1 MNELFTY
8 LFDENVLKNKLRE
21 KWIKLYDFNFVD
33 KEIIGGLLTTKK
45 NISDLLTFIYN
56 KATASNL
63 TVEQKEEEEQKE
75 EQIPGALSIAPSTTL
90 KTKTKIEEKK
100 GEKLEKETA
109 KTKSFK
115 KVTIPVPFNL
125 SENKPRIL
133 QEPMAISNQIKI
145 KPLPLA
151 DYKKTSLKEIEEKRK
166 EQLEIIKKNI
176 IEKNKKAKGFDLQ
189 TDKRPMNFDRIKE
202 EVENKIQSTLQFD
215 NKYMNPPKDFSKY
228 EADVKYNEAAIIR
241 EEYLIDKKNKEEEAA
256 LNKILI
262 EKKDSKEFERWQSE
276 MKIKDDIIKMQEIEK
291 RKLELEL
298 NREVASTYMQRRI
311 QKNQL
316 KAAEHKKQE
325 IINMKKKAEEK
336 AEDIKQKKQVIKE
349 IKKEQENVAKQ
360 KIQKKKE
367 NQELYKNRK
376 KEFNELNLIAKEER
390 KIYLERRDDLIRQ
403 IRELEKLPI
412 KRTTGFDPTETP
424 GYGLL
429 EEMSLVELRERLAL
443 QKRMHADEIKS
454 KKEENKLRMQERA
467 DEIVNKA
474 QIIQENRDRLRNM
487 KEIERKAK
495 KDAILAEKERIK
507 AAREK
512 SLFEVKQKIENKK
525 QKLKKEDEI
534 FQKKIREIKLQ
545 RQFLQLGRDAVE
557 FKQFKQ
563 IEDGVERKINDRQ
576 NQDLIDQLALEK
588 IKWVDVKIRHTDA
601 KKINKNMKEM
611 INNYNNAYE
620 LSGTLN
626 QMIGD
631 EDKMYK
637 KAVYDRE
644 RALNKY
650 LQDDIKEKNKFCFEM
665 QQKTMKKNKSHG
677 INNRRLSAKNNEKM
691 NNTEKINLNN
701 DEEKKVNEGSDEEE
715 KNEIQ
720 NKIDN
725 ENILSQ
731 NHSGQRAHSGQ
742 PGPADP
748 QDRRAPASR

>member
-677 INNRRLSAKNNEKM
+677 INNKRLSAKNNEKM

-701 DEEKKVNEGSDEEE
+701 EEEKKVNEGSDEEE

-725 ENILSQ
+725 ENTLSQ
-731 NHSGQRAHSGQ
+731 NQAI
-742 PGPADP
+742 PA
-748 QDRRAPASR
+748 

>member
-33 KEIIGGLLTTKK
+33 KDIIGGLLTTKK

-56 KATASNL
+56 KATASHL
-63 TVEQKEEEEQKE
+63 SVDEKEESAPFPETV
-75 EQIPGALSIAPSTTL
+75 GPSTTVG
-90 KTKTKIEEKK
+90 TKSKPEETKGGQKF
-100 GEKLEKETA
+100 EKELS
-109 KTKSFK
+109 KPKLNK

-125 SENKPRIL
+125 SENKPRVL

-151 DYKKTSLKEIEEKRK
+151 NYKKTSLKEIEEKRK
-166 EQLEIIKKNI
+166 EQLQIIKNNI
-176 IEKNKKAKGFDLQ
+176 IEKHKKAKAFELQ
-189 TDKRPMNFDRIKE
+189 TDKRPTNIEKIRD

-215 NKYMNPPKDFSKY
+215 NKYMNPIKDFSKCD
-228 EADVKYNEAAIIR
+228 ADVKYNEAAIIR

-311 QKNQL
+311 QKNQ
-316 KAAEHKKQE
+316 
-325 IINMKKKAEEK
+325 IMKKRAEEK
-336 AEDIKQKKQVIKE
+336 AEDIRQKKEVIKE
-349 IKKEQENVAKQ
+349 IQKEKENVVKQ

-376 KEFNELNLIAKEER
+376 KEFNELNLISQEEK
-390 KIYLERRDDLIRQ
+390 KIYLQRRDDLIRQ

-443 QKRMHADEIKS
+443 QKKMHLDEIKS

-467 DEIVNKA
+467 DELVNKA

-495 KDAILAEKERIK
+495 KDAIIREKERIK
-507 AAREK
+507 AMREK

-588 IKWVDVKIRHTDA
+588 IKWVDVKIKHTDA
-601 KKINKNMKEM
+601 KKVNKDLKEM
-611 INNYNNAYE
+611 LNNYNKEYE

-626 QMIGD
+626 QMIDD

-665 QQKTMKKNKSHG
+665 QQKTMKKNTIKKNKSHG
-677 INNRRLSAKNNEKM
+677 NNINNKKIEGIPSINM
-691 NNTEKINLNN
+691 NNTEKININN
-701 DEEKKVNEGSDEEE
+701 EDKKVNDGSDEEE

-725 ENILSQ
+725 ENILAQ
-731 NHSGQRAHSGQ
+731 NQ
-742 PGPADP
+742 PIPA
-748 QDRRAPASR
+748 

>member
-75 EQIPGALSIAPSTTL
+75 ELIPGALSIAPSTTL

-298 NREVASTYMQRRI
+298 NREVASTYMQTRI

-701 DEEKKVNEGSDEEE
+701 EEEKKVNEGSDEEE

-725 ENILSQ
+725 ENTLSQ
-731 NHSGQRAHSGQ
+731 NQAI
-742 PGPADP
+742 PA
-748 QDRRAPASR
+748 

>member
-8 LFDENVLKNKLRE
+8 LFDEDVLKNKLRE

-33 KEIIGGLLTTKK
+33 KDIIGGLLTTKK
-45 NISDLLTFIYN
+45 NISDLLTFVYN

-63 TVEQKEEEEQKE
+63 PVDEKEKE
-75 EQIPGALSIAPSTTL
+75 VSVNPPSVAPSTTL
-90 KTKTKIEEKK
+90 KTKTKGEERKD
-100 GEKLEKETA
+100 EKYQKEETKP
-109 KTKSFK
+109 KTNK

-133 QEPMAISNQIKI
+133 QEPMAISNQVKM

-151 DYKKTSLKEIEEKRK
+151 NYKKTSLKEIEEKRK
-166 EQLEIIKKNI
+166 EQLKIIKNNI
-176 IEKNKKAKGFDLQ
+176 LEKYKKAKGFELE
-189 TDKRPMNFDRIKE
+189 TEKRPTNFKKIE
-202 EVENKIQSTLQFD
+202 AEVLEKREAAKQPN
-215 NKYMNPPKDFSKY
+215 NKYMNPIKDFSKC
-228 EADVKYNEAAIIR
+228 EADVRYNEAAIIR

-325 IINMKKKAEEK
+325 AINMKKRALEKEE
-336 AEDIKQKKQVIKE
+336 AIKQKKEVIKE
-349 IKKEQENVAKQ
+349 IQKEKGNFAKNKMQ
-360 KIQKKKE
+360 KEKE

-376 KEFNELNLIAKEER
+376 KEYNELNLIAQEEK
-390 KIYLERRDDLIRQ
+390 KILLERRDDLIRQ

-412 KRTTGFDPTETP
+412 RRTTGFDPTETP

-443 QKRMHADEIKS
+443 QKRMHLDEIKS

-467 DEIVNKA
+467 DELVNKA
-474 QIIQENRDRLRNM
+474 QIIQENRDRLRNI
-487 KEIERKAK
+487 KEVERKAK
-495 KDAILAEKERIK
+495 KDAIIAEKERIK

-525 QKLKKEDEI
+525 QKLKREDEI

-563 IEDGVERKINDRQ
+563 IEDGVERKINDKQ

-588 IKWVDVKIRHTDA
+588 IKWVDVKILHNDA
-601 KKINKNMKEM
+601 KKVNKDMKEM
-611 INNYNNAYE
+611 INNYNKDYE

-626 QMIGD
+626 QMIHE

-665 QQKTMKKNKSHG
+665 QQKTMKKNNIKKNKSYG
-677 INNRRLSAKNNEKM
+677 TNITNKKTENLISNEKL
-691 NNTEKINLNN
+691 NNTEKINFNT
-701 DEEKKVNEGSDEEE
+701 DEDKKVNEGSDDEE

-720 NKIDN
+720 NKIEN

-731 NHSGQRAHSGQ
+731 NQAV
-742 PGPADP
+742 PA
-748 QDRRAPASR
+748 

>member
-8 LFDENVLKNKLRE
+8 LFDEDILKNKLRE

-33 KEIIGGLLTTKK
+33 NEIIGGLLNTKK

-63 TVEQKEEEEQKE
+63 PVETKDMAKSEL
-75 EQIPGALSIAPSTTL
+75 GIASTTE
-90 KTKTKIEEKK
+90 KTKTKIEET
-100 GEKLEKETA
+100 KEA
-109 KTKSFK
+109 KNISKSKSVK

-133 QEPMAISNQIKI
+133 QEPMAIPNQLQF
-145 KPLPLA
+145 KPLPLSN
-151 DYKKTSLKEIEEKRK
+151 YHKTSLNDIKQKRK
-166 EQLEIIKKNI
+166 EHLQLIKNNI
-176 IEKNKKAKGFDLQ
+176 IERNEKDKGFDLK
-189 TDKRPMNFDRIKE
+189 TDKRPTNIEKVRE
-202 EVENKIQSTLQFD
+202 EVENKIKSTLQFN
-215 NKYMNPPKDFSKY
+215 NKYMNPIKDFSKC

-262 EKKDSKEFERWQSE
+262 EKKDSKEFDRWQNE

-325 IINMKKKAEEK
+325 LLNMKKKAEEK
-336 AEDIKQKKQVIKE
+336 AEDIKNKKEVIKE
-349 IKKEQENVAKQ
+349 LHKGQENVVKQ
-360 KIQKKKE
+360 KIQKVKD

-376 KEFNELNLIAKEER
+376 KEFNELNLIAKEEQ
-390 KIYLERRDDLIRQ
+390 KIYLDRRDDLIRQ

-412 KRTTGFDPTETP
+412 RRTTGFDPTETP

-443 QKRMHADEIKS
+443 QKRMLADEIKS

-467 DEIVNKA
+467 DELINKA
-474 QIIQENRDRLRNM
+474 QIIQENRDRLRNQ

-495 KDAILAEKERIK
+495 KDARIAEKERLRI
-507 AAREK
+507 AREK

-563 IEDGVERKINDRQ
+563 IEDGMERKINDRQ

-588 IKWVDVKIRHTDA
+588 VNWVDIKIRYKDA
-601 KKINKNMKEM
+601 QKSNKSTKELL
-611 INNYNNAYE
+611 NNYNNAYT

-626 QMIGD
+626 RMIND

-650 LQDDIKEKNKFCFEM
+650 LQEDIKEKNKFCFMM
-665 QQKTMKKNKSHG
+665 QQKTMQKAMKKNKSQMNPRRR
-677 INNRRLSAKNNEKM
+677 INSNNIRANQNEEKVNNIVQNEK
-691 NNTEKINLNN
+691 K
-701 DEEKKVNEGSDEEE
+701 EEEIKVNEGSDDDEQNAIKNKLQNE
-715 KNEIQ
+715 KL
-720 NKIDN
+720 
-725 ENILSQ
+725 LSQ
-731 NHSGQRAHSGQ
+731 NQAI
-742 PGPADP
+742 PA
-748 QDRRAPASR
+748 

>member
-33 KEIIGGLLTTKK
+33 KDIIGGLLTTKK

-56 KATASNL
+56 KATASHL
-63 TVEQKEEEEQKE
+63 SVDEKEESAPFPETV
-75 EQIPGALSIAPSTTL
+75 GPSTTVG
-90 KTKTKIEEKK
+90 TKSKPEETKGGQKF
-100 GEKLEKETA
+100 EKELS
-109 KTKSFK
+109 KPKLNK
-115 KVTIPVPFNL
+115 KVTTPVPFNL
-125 SENKPRIL
+125 SENKPRVL

-151 DYKKTSLKEIEEKRK
+151 NYKKTSLKEIEKKRK
-166 EQLEIIKKNI
+166 EQLQIIKNNI
-176 IEKNKKAKGFDLQ
+176 IEKHKKAKAFDLQ
-189 TDKRPMNFDRIKE
+189 TDKRPTNIEKIRD

-215 NKYMNPPKDFSKY
+215 NKYMNPIKDFSKCD
-228 EADVKYNEAAIIR
+228 ADVKYNEAAIIR

-262 EKKDSKEFERWQSE
+262 EKKDSKEFETWQSE

-311 QKNQL
+311 QKNQI

-325 IINMKKKAEEK
+325 IINMKKRAEEK
-336 AEDIKQKKQVIKE
+336 AEDIRQKKEVIKE
-349 IKKEQENVAKQ
+349 IQKEKENVVKQ

-376 KEFNELNLIAKEER
+376 KEFNELNLISQEEK
-390 KIYLERRDDLIRQ
+390 KIYLQRRDDLIRQ

-443 QKRMHADEIKS
+443 QKKMHLDEIKS

-467 DEIVNKA
+467 DELVNKA

-495 KDAILAEKERIK
+495 KDAIIREKERIK
-507 AAREK
+507 AMREK

-588 IKWVDVKIRHTDA
+588 IKWVDVKIKHTDA
-601 KKINKNMKEM
+601 KKVNKDLKEM
-611 INNYNNAYE
+611 LNNYNKEYE

-626 QMIGD
+626 QMIDD

-665 QQKTMKKNKSHG
+665 QQKTMKKNTIKKNKSHG
-677 INNRRLSAKNNEKM
+677 NNINNKKIEGVPSINM
-691 NNTEKINLNN
+691 NNTEKININN
-701 DEEKKVNEGSDEEE
+701 EDKKVNDGSDEEE

-725 ENILSQ
+725 ENILAQ
-731 NHSGQRAHSGQ
+731 NQ
-742 PGPADP
+742 PIPA
-748 QDRRAPASR
+748 

>member
-33 KEIIGGLLTTKK
+33 KDIIGGLLTTKK

-63 TVEQKEEEEQKE
+63 PVEEKEKE
-75 EQIPGALSIAPSTTL
+75 KESAGPSPTSVAQSTTL
-90 KTKTKIEEKK
+90 KTKTKTEDSKNQ
-100 GEKLEKETA
+100 
-109 KTKSFK
+109 KTGVEVSKIKSAK
-115 KVTIPVPFNL
+115 KVTIPVPYNL

-133 QEPMAISNQIKI
+133 QEPMAISNEIKI

-151 DYKKTSLKEIEEKRK
+151 NYKKTSLKDIEDKRK
-166 EQLEIIKKNI
+166 EHLQIIKKNI
-176 IEKNKKAKGFDLQ
+176 MERNEKSKGFDLE
-189 TDKRPMNFDRIKE
+189 TDKRPTNLE
-202 EVENKIQSTLQFD
+202 
-215 NKYMNPPKDFSKY
+215 NKYMNPIKDFSKC

-325 IINMKKKAEEK
+325 MINMKKKEEEK
-336 AEDIKQKKQVIKE
+336 KEDIKQKKEVIKE

-360 KIQKKKE
+360 KILKKKE

-376 KEFNELNLIAKEER
+376 KEFNELNLIAQEEK

-443 QKRMHADEIKS
+443 QKKMHADEIRA
-454 KKEENKLRMQERA
+454 KKEENKLKMQERA
-467 DEIVNKA
+467 DELVNKA

-495 KDAILAEKERIK
+495 KDAALAQKQRIK
-507 AAREK
+507 EQREK
-512 SLFEVKQKIENKK
+512 SLFLVKQKIENKK

-563 IEDGVERKINDRQ
+563 IEDGIERKINDRQ
-576 NQDLIDQLALEK
+576 NQDLIDQLATEK
-588 IKWVDVKIRHTDA
+588 IKWVDVTIRHTDA
-601 KKINKNMKEM
+601 KKVNKDMKDM
-611 INNYNNAYE
+611 VNNYNKAYA
-620 LSGTLN
+620 LSSTLD
-626 QMIGD
+626 QMVND

-665 QQKTMKKNKSHG
+665 QQKTMKKNIKKNKSDV
-677 INNRRLSAKNNEKM
+677 NNKLDKKNEGV
-691 NNTEKINLNN
+691 NTEKINNN
-701 DEEKKVNEGSDEEE
+701 INDDKKVNEGSDEEE
-715 KNEIQ
+715 KNEIL
-720 NKIDN
+720 NKIEN

-731 NHSGQRAHSGQ
+731 NQAI
-742 PGPADP
+742 PA
-748 QDRRAPASR
+748 

>member
-33 KEIIGGLLTTKK
+33 KDIIGGLLTTKK

-56 KATASNL
+56 KATASHL
-63 TVEQKEEEEQKE
+63 SVDEKEESAPFPETV
-75 EQIPGALSIAPSTTL
+75 GPSTTVG
-90 KTKTKIEEKK
+90 TKSKPEETKGGQKF
-100 GEKLEKETA
+100 EKELS
-109 KTKSFK
+109 KPKLNK

-125 SENKPRIL
+125 SENKPRVL

-151 DYKKTSLKEIEEKRK
+151 NYKKTSLKEIEEKRK
-166 EQLEIIKKNI
+166 EQLQIIKNNI
-176 IEKNKKAKGFDLQ
+176 IEKHKKAKAFDLQ
-189 TDKRPMNFDRIKE
+189 TDKRPTNIEKIRDV
-202 EVENKIQSTLQFD
+202 VENKIQSTLQFD
-215 NKYMNPPKDFSKY
+215 NKYMNPIKDFSKCD
-228 EADVKYNEAAIIR
+228 ADVKYNEAAIIR

-311 QKNQL
+311 QKNQI

-325 IINMKKKAEEK
+325 IINMKKRAEEK
-336 AEDIKQKKQVIKE
+336 AEDIRQKKEVIKE
-349 IKKEQENVAKQ
+349 IQKEKENVVKQ

-376 KEFNELNLIAKEER
+376 KEFNELNLISQEEK
-390 KIYLERRDDLIRQ
+390 KIYLQRRDDLIRQ

-443 QKRMHADEIKS
+443 QKKMHLDEIKS

-467 DEIVNKA
+467 DELVNKA

-495 KDAILAEKERIK
+495 KDAIIREKERIK
-507 AAREK
+507 AMREK

-588 IKWVDVKIRHTDA
+588 IKWVDVKIKHTDA
-601 KKINKNMKEM
+601 KKVNKDLKEM
-611 INNYNNAYE
+611 LNNYNKEYE

-626 QMIGD
+626 QMIDD

-665 QQKTMKKNKSHG
+665 QQKTMKKNTIKKNKSHG
-677 INNRRLSAKNNEKM
+677 NNINNKKIEGIPSINM

-701 DEEKKVNEGSDEEE
+701 EDKKVNDGSDEEE

-725 ENILSQ
+725 ENILAQ
-731 NHSGQRAHSGQ
+731 NQ
-742 PGPADP
+742 PIPA
-748 QDRRAPASR
+748 

>member
-1 MNELFTY
+1 MKF
-8 LFDENVLKNKLRE
+8 
-21 KWIKLYDFNFVD
+21 
-33 KEIIGGLLTTKK
+33 
-45 NISDLLTFIYN
+45 
-56 KATASNL
+56 
-63 TVEQKEEEEQKE
+63 
-75 EQIPGALSIAPSTTL
+75 
-90 KTKTKIEEKK
+90 
-100 GEKLEKETA
+100 
-109 KTKSFK
+109 
-115 KVTIPVPFNL
+115 
-125 SENKPRIL
+125 
-133 QEPMAISNQIKI
+133 

-151 DYKKTSLKEIEEKRK
+151 NYHKTSLNEINEKRK
-166 EQLEIIKKNI
+166 EHLQLIKNNI
-176 IEKNKKAKGFDLQ
+176 IERNEKDKGFDLK
-189 TDKRPMNFDRIKE
+189 TDKRPTNLEKVKE
-202 EVENKIQSTLQFD
+202 EVENKIKSTLQFN
-215 NKYMNPPKDFSKY
+215 NKYMNPIKDFSKC

-262 EKKDSKEFERWQSE
+262 EKKDSKEFDRWQNE
-276 MKIKDDIIKMQEIEK
+276 MKIKDDILKMQEIEK

-325 IINMKKKAEEK
+325 LLNLKKKAEEK
-336 AEDIKQKKQVIKE
+336 AEDIKNKKEVIKE
-349 IKKEQENVAKQ
+349 IHKGQENVVKQ
-360 KIQKKKE
+360 KIQKTKD

-376 KEFNELNLIAKEER
+376 KEFNELNLIAKEEQ
-390 KIYLERRDDLIRQ
+390 KIYLDRRDDLIRQ

-412 KRTTGFDPTETP
+412 RRTTGFDPTETP

-443 QKRMHADEIKS
+443 QKKMLADEIKS

-467 DEIVNKA
+467 DELVNKA
-474 QIIQENRDRLRNM
+474 QIIQENRDRLRNQ

-495 KDAILAEKERIK
+495 KDAKIAEKERLRM
-507 AAREK
+507 AREK

-563 IEDGVERKINDRQ
+563 IEDGMERKINDRQ

-588 IKWVDVKIRHTDA
+588 VNWVDIKIRYNDA
-601 KKINKNMKEM
+601 KKVNKQTKDLL
-611 INNYNNAYE
+611 NNYNSAYA

-626 QMIGD
+626 RMIDD

-650 LQDDIKEKNKFCFEM
+650 LQEDIKEKNKFCFMM
-665 QQKTMKKNKSHG
+665 QQKTMQKSMKKNKSQMNPRRRVQSN
-677 INNRRLSAKNNEKM
+677 NNRVNQNIDKIIANNANNIQNEKK
-691 NNTEKINLNN
+691 NEEEVQKI
-701 DEEKKVNEGSDEEE
+701 NEGSDDEEQ
-715 KNEIQ
+715 NAIQ
-720 NKIDN
+720 NKLQN
-725 ENILSQ
+725 EKLLSQ
-731 NHSGQRAHSGQ
+731 NQ
-742 PGPADP
+742 PIPA
-748 QDRRAPASR
+748 

>member
-8 LFDENVLKNKLRE
+8 LFDEEVLKKLRE
-21 KWIKLYDFNFVD
+21 KWIELYDFNFIDNEV
-33 KEIIGGLLTTKK
+33 IGGLLNTKK
-45 NISDLLTFIYN
+45 NLSDLLTFIYN

-63 TVEQKEEEEQKE
+63 PIDTKETPPKSEL
-75 EQIPGALSIAPSTTL
+75 GVASTTQ
-90 KTKTKIEEKK
+90 KTKTKLEET
-100 GEKLEKETA
+100 KEG
-109 KTKSFK
+109 KNISKSKSVK

-125 SENKPRIL
+125 SENKPRVI
-133 QEPMAISNQIKI
+133 QEPIAISNQFKS
-145 KPLPLA
+145 KPLPA
-151 DYKKTSLKEIEEKRK
+151 NYKKNSLKEINEKKK
-166 EQLEIIKKNI
+166 EHLEIIKNNI
-176 IEKNKKAKGFDLQ
+176 IQRNEKDKGFDLQ
-189 TDKRPMNFDRIKE
+189 TDKRPTNFEKVRD
-202 EVENKIQSTLQFD
+202 EVENKIKSTLQFD
-215 NKYMNPPKDFSKY
+215 NKYTIPLKDFSKY
-228 EADVKYNEAAIIR
+228 DADVKYNEAAIIR

-262 EKKDSKEFERWQSE
+262 EKKDSKEFDRWQNE
-276 MKIKDDIIKMQEIEK
+276 MKIKDDILKMQEIEK

-325 IINMKKKAEEK
+325 ILNMKKKEK
-336 AEDIKQKKQVIKE
+336 EKMEDIKNKKEVIKE
-349 IKKEQENVAKQ
+349 IHKGQENVIKQ
-360 KIQKKKE
+360 KVQKTKD

-376 KEFNELNLIAKEER
+376 KEYNELNLIAQEEK
-390 KIYLERRDDLIRQ
+390 KIYLDRRDDLIRQ

-412 KRTTGFDPTETP
+412 RRTTGLAPTETP

-443 QKRMHADEIKS
+443 QKKMLADEIKS

-467 DEIVNKA
+467 DELVNKA
-474 QIIQENRDRLRNM
+474 QIIQENRDRLRNQ
-487 KEIERKAK
+487 KEIERKMKNDAK
-495 KDAILAEKERIK
+495 MAEKERLRI
-507 AAREK
+507 AREK

-563 IEDGVERKINDRQ
+563 IEDGMERKINDRQ

-588 IKWVDVKIRHTDA
+588 VKWTDVKIRYNDA
-601 KKINKNMKEM
+601 KKDNKKTKDLL
-611 INNYNNAYE
+611 NNYNSAYS
-620 LSGTLN
+620 LSSTLN
-626 QMIGD
+626 RMIDD

-650 LQDDIKEKNKFCFEM
+650 LQDDIKEKNKFCFQM
-665 QQKTMKKNKSHG
+665 QQKTMKKPMTKNKSQVTQRRRIDTNNLG
-677 INNRRLSAKNNEKM
+677 TNQNNDKININTNIQNEKIS
-691 NNTEKINLNN
+691 N
-701 DEEKKVNEGSDEEE
+701 EETQKVNEGSDEEE
-715 KNEIQ
+715 QNAIQ
-720 NKIDN
+720 NKIQN
-725 ENILSQ
+725 EKLLSQ
-731 NHSGQRAHSGQ
+731 NQ
-742 PGPADP
+742 PVPA
-748 QDRRAPASR
+748 

>member
-8 LFDENVLKNKLRE
+8 LFDENVIKNKLRE

-33 KEIIGGLLTTKK
+33 KDIIGGLLTTKK

-56 KATASNL
+56 KATASHL
-63 TVEQKEEEEQKE
+63 SVDEKEESAPFPETV
-75 EQIPGALSIAPSTTL
+75 GPSTTVG
-90 KTKTKIEEKK
+90 TKSKPEETKGGQKF
-100 GEKLEKETA
+100 EKELS
-109 KTKSFK
+109 KPKLNK

-125 SENKPRIL
+125 SENKPRVL

-151 DYKKTSLKEIEEKRK
+151 NYKKTSLKEIEEKRK
-166 EQLEIIKKNI
+166 EQLQIIKNNI
-176 IEKNKKAKGFDLQ
+176 IEKHKKAKAFDLQ
-189 TDKRPMNFDRIKE
+189 TDKRPTNIEKIRD

-215 NKYMNPPKDFSKY
+215 NKYMNPIKDFSKCD
-228 EADVKYNEAAIIR
+228 ADVKYNEAAIIR

-311 QKNQL
+311 QKNQI

-325 IINMKKKAEEK
+325 IINMKKRAEEK
-336 AEDIKQKKQVIKE
+336 AEDIRQKKEVIKE
-349 IKKEQENVAKQ
+349 IQKEKENVVKQ

-376 KEFNELNLIAKEER
+376 KEFNELNLISQEEK
-390 KIYLERRDDLIRQ
+390 KIYLQRRDDLIRQ

-443 QKRMHADEIKS
+443 QKKMHLDEIKS

-467 DEIVNKA
+467 DELVNKA

-495 KDAILAEKERIK
+495 KDAIIREKERIK
-507 AAREK
+507 AMREK

-588 IKWVDVKIRHTDA
+588 IKWVDVKIKHTDA
-601 KKINKNMKEM
+601 KKVNKDLKEM
-611 INNYNNAYE
+611 LNNYNKEYE

-626 QMIGD
+626 QMIDD

-665 QQKTMKKNKSHG
+665 QQKTMKKNTIKKNKSHG
-677 INNRRLSAKNNEKM
+677 NNINNKKIEGVPSINM

-701 DEEKKVNEGSDEEE
+701 EDKKVNDGSDEEE

-725 ENILSQ
+725 ENILAQ
-731 NHSGQRAHSGQ
+731 NQ
-742 PGPADP
+742 PIPA
-748 QDRRAPASR
+748 

>member
-8 LFDENVLKNKLRE
+8 LFDEDILKNKLRE

-33 KEIIGGLLTTKK
+33 NEIIGGLLNTKK

-63 TVEQKEEEEQKE
+63 PVETKDMAKSEL
-75 EQIPGALSIAPSTTL
+75 GIASTTE
-90 KTKTKIEEKK
+90 KTKTKIEET
-100 GEKLEKETA
+100 KEA
-109 KTKSFK
+109 KNISKSKSVK

-133 QEPMAISNQIKI
+133 QEPMAIPNQLQF
-145 KPLPLA
+145 KPLPLSN
-151 DYKKTSLKEIEEKRK
+151 YHKTSLNDIKQKRK
-166 EQLEIIKKNI
+166 EHLQLIKNNI
-176 IEKNKKAKGFDLQ
+176 IERNEKDKGFDLK
-189 TDKRPMNFDRIKE
+189 TDKRPTNIEKVRE
-202 EVENKIQSTLQFD
+202 EVENKIKSTLQFN
-215 NKYMNPPKDFSKY
+215 NKYMNPIKDFSKC

-262 EKKDSKEFERWQSE
+262 EKKDSKEFDRWQNE

-325 IINMKKKAEEK
+325 LLNLKKKAEEK
-336 AEDIKQKKQVIKE
+336 AEDIKNKKEVIKE
-349 IKKEQENVAKQ
+349 LHKGQENVVKQ
-360 KIQKKKE
+360 KIQKVKD

-376 KEFNELNLIAKEER
+376 KEFNELNLIAKEEQ
-390 KIYLERRDDLIRQ
+390 KIYLDRRDDLIRQ

-412 KRTTGFDPTETP
+412 RRTTGFDPTETP

-443 QKRMHADEIKS
+443 QKRMLADEIKS

-467 DEIVNKA
+467 DELINKA
-474 QIIQENRDRLRNM
+474 QIIQENRDRLRNQ

-495 KDAILAEKERIK
+495 KDARIAEKERLRI
-507 AAREK
+507 AREK

-563 IEDGVERKINDRQ
+563 IEDGMERKINDKQ

-588 IKWVDVKIRHTDA
+588 VNWVDIKIRYKDA
-601 KKINKNMKEM
+601 QKSNKSTKELL
-611 INNYNNAYE
+611 NNYNNAYT

-626 QMIGD
+626 RMIND

-650 LQDDIKEKNKFCFEM
+650 LQEDIKEKNKFCFMM
-665 QQKTMKKNKSHG
+665 QQKTMQKAMKKNKSQMNPRRR
-677 INNRRLSAKNNEKM
+677 INSNNIRANQNEEKVNNIVQNEK
-691 NNTEKINLNN
+691 K
-701 DEEKKVNEGSDEEE
+701 EEEIKVNEGSDDDEQNAIKNKLQNE
-715 KNEIQ
+715 KL
-720 NKIDN
+720 
-725 ENILSQ
+725 LSQ
-731 NHSGQRAHSGQ
+731 NQAI
-742 PGPADP
+742 PA
-748 QDRRAPASR
+748 

>member
-8 LFDENVLKNKLRE
+8 LLDEDVLKNKLRE

-33 KEIIGGLLTTKK
+33 KDIIGGLLTTKK

-63 TVEQKEEEEQKE
+63 PVDEKEKE
-75 EQIPGALSIAPSTTL
+75 KEKETTLIPPTIAPSTTL
-90 KTKTKIEEKK
+90 KTTKIEETKD
-100 GEKLEKETA
+100 EKYTKETTKP
-109 KTKSFK
+109 KTGK

-125 SENKPRIL
+125 SENKPRVL
-133 QEPMAISNQIKI
+133 QEPMAISNQVKI

-151 DYKKTSLKEIEEKRK
+151 NYKKTSLKEIEEKRK
-166 EQLEIIKKNI
+166 EQLQIIKENI
-176 IEKNKKAKGFDLQ
+176 IEKNKKAKLFDLK
-189 TDKRPMNFDRIKE
+189 TDKRPTNTEKVRE
-202 EVENKIQSTLQFD
+202 EVENKIKATLQFN
-215 NKYMNPPKDFSKY
+215 NKYMNPIKDFSKCD
-228 EADVKYNEAAIIR
+228 ADVRYNEAAIIR

-256 LNKILI
+256 LNKILV

-325 IINMKKKAEEK
+325 LINMKKKAEEK
-336 AEDIKQKKQVIKE
+336 AEDIKQKKEVIKE
-349 IKKEQENVAKQ
+349 IHKEQENVAKQ
-360 KIQKKKE
+360 KAQKKKE

-376 KEFNELNLIAKEER
+376 KEYNELNLIAQEEK
-390 KIYLERRDDLIRQ
+390 KILLERRDDLIRQ

-412 KRTTGFDPTETP
+412 RRTTGFDPTETP

-443 QKRMHADEIKS
+443 QKRMHLDEIKS

-467 DEIVNKA
+467 DELVNKA

-495 KDAILAEKERIK
+495 KDAIIAEKARIK
-507 AAREK
+507 AQREK

-525 QKLKKEDEI
+525 QKLKREDEI

-588 IKWVDVKIRHTDA
+588 IKWGDVKMRHTDA
-601 KKINKNMKEM
+601 KKINKDLKDML
-611 INNYNNAYE
+611 NNYNNAYE

-626 QMIGD
+626 QMIHD

-665 QQKTMKKNKSHG
+665 QQKTMKKNNIKKNKSYG
-677 INNRRLSAKNNEKM
+677 TNINNKRTENMVNTEKL
-691 NNTEKINLNN
+691 NNTEKINFNN
-701 DEEKKVNEGSDEEE
+701 DEDKKVNEGSDEEE

-720 NKIDN
+720 NKIEN

-731 NHSGQRAHSGQ
+731 NQAV
-742 PGPADP
+742 PA
-748 QDRRAPASR
+748 

>member
-8 LFDENVLKNKLRE
+8 LFDEDVLKNKLRE

-33 KEIIGGLLTTKK
+33 KDIIGGLLTTKK

-56 KATASNL
+56 KATASHL
-63 TVEQKEEEEQKE
+63 SVDEKEEPTPSPQSV
-75 EQIPGALSIAPSTTL
+75 GPSTTL
-90 KTKTKIEEKK
+90 MTKSKPEETKG
-100 GEKLEKETA
+100 GEKTDKDLTRP
-109 KTKSFK
+109 KTNK

-151 DYKKTSLKEIEEKRK
+151 NYKKTSLKEIEEKRK
-166 EQLEIIKKNI
+166 EQLQIIKENI

-189 TDKRPMNFDRIKE
+189 TDKRPTNIEKIRE
-202 EVENKIQSTLQFD
+202 EVEKKIQSTLQFD
-215 NKYMNPPKDFSKY
+215 NKYMNPIKDFSKC

-256 LNKILI
+256 LNKILV

-291 RKLELEL
+291 RKLELEM

-311 QKNQL
+311 QKNQI

-325 IINMKKKAEEK
+325 IINMKKRAEEK
-336 AEDIKQKKQVIKE
+336 AEDIRLKKEVIKE
-349 IKKEQENVAKQ
+349 IQKEKENVFKQ

-376 KEFNELNLIAKEER
+376 KEFNELNLISQEEK
-390 KIYLERRDDLIRQ
+390 KIYLQRRDDLIRQ

-424 GYGLL
+424 GYGFL

-443 QKRMHADEIKS
+443 QKRMHLDEIKS

-467 DEIVNKA
+467 DELVNKA

-495 KDAILAEKERIK
+495 KDAIMREKERIK
-507 AAREK
+507 AMREK

-588 IKWVDVKIRHTDA
+588 IKWGDVKIRHTDA
-601 KKINKNMKEM
+601 KKVNKDLKEM
-611 INNYNNAYE
+611 INNYNKDYE

-626 QMIGD
+626 QMIDD

-665 QQKTMKKNKSHG
+665 QQKTMKKNTIKKNKSHG
-677 INNRRLSAKNNEKM
+677 NNINNKKIVGGVPVRENM
-691 NNTEKINLNN
+691 NNTEKINFNN
-701 DEEKKVNEGSDEEE
+701 NEDKKVNDGSDEEE

-720 NKIDN
+720 NKIEN

-731 NHSGQRAHSGQ
+731 NQAI
-742 PGPADP
+742 PA
-748 QDRRAPASR
+748 

>member
-8 LFDENVLKNKLRE
+8 LFDEDVLKNKLRE

-33 KEIIGGLLTTKK
+33 KDIIGGLLTTKK

-63 TVEQKEEEEQKE
+63 PVDEKEKE
-75 EQIPGALSIAPSTTL
+75 KEASLNPPTIAPSTTL
-90 KTKTKIEEKK
+90 KTT
-100 GEKLEKETA
+100 KLEETKDEKYTKETTKP
-109 KTKSFK
+109 KTGK

-125 SENKPRIL
+125 SENKPRVL

-151 DYKKTSLKEIEEKRK
+151 NYKKTSLKEIEEKRK
-166 EQLEIIKKNI
+166 EQLQIIKENI
-176 IEKNKKAKGFDLQ
+176 IEKNKKVKPFDLR
-189 TDKRPMNFDRIKE
+189 TDKRPTNTEKVRE
-202 EVENKIQSTLQFD
+202 EVENKIKATLQFD
-215 NKYMNPPKDFSKY
+215 NKYMNPIKDFSKCD
-228 EADVKYNEAAIIR
+228 ADVRYNEAAIIR

-256 LNKILI
+256 LNKILV

-325 IINMKKKAEEK
+325 LINMKKKAEEK
-336 AEDIKQKKQVIKE
+336 AEDIKQKKEVIKE
-349 IKKEQENVAKQ
+349 IHKEQENVAKQ
-360 KIQKKKE
+360 KAQKKKE

-376 KEFNELNLIAKEER
+376 KEYNELNLIAQEEK
-390 KIYLERRDDLIRQ
+390 KILLERRDDLIRQ

-412 KRTTGFDPTETP
+412 RRTTGFDPTETP

-443 QKRMHADEIKS
+443 QKRMHLDEIKS

-467 DEIVNKA
+467 DELVNKA

-487 KEIERKAK
+487 KEVERKAK
-495 KDAILAEKERIK
+495 KDAIIAEKARIK
-507 AAREK
+507 AQREK

-588 IKWVDVKIRHTDA
+588 IKWVDVKMRHTDA
-601 KKINKNMKEM
+601 KKINKDLKEM
-611 INNYNNAYE
+611 LNNYNNAYE

-626 QMIGD
+626 QMIHD

-665 QQKTMKKNKSHG
+665 QQKTMKKNNIKKNKSYG
-677 INNRRLSAKNNEKM
+677 TNINNKRTENMVNTEKL
-691 NNTEKINLNN
+691 NNTEKINFNT
-701 DEEKKVNEGSDEEE
+701 DEDKKVNEGTDEEE

-720 NKIDN
+720 NKLEN

-731 NHSGQRAHSGQ
+731 NQAV
-742 PGPADP
+742 PA
-748 QDRRAPASR
+748 

>member
-8 LFDENVLKNKLRE
+8 LFDEDVLKNKLRE

-33 KEIIGGLLTTKK
+33 KDIIGGLLTTKK

-56 KATASNL
+56 KATASHL
-63 TVEQKEEEEQKE
+63 SVDEKEEPTPSPQSV
-75 EQIPGALSIAPSTTL
+75 GPSTTL
-90 KTKTKIEEKK
+90 MTKSKPEETKG
-100 GEKLEKETA
+100 GEKTDKDLTRP
-109 KTKSFK
+109 KTNK

-151 DYKKTSLKEIEEKRK
+151 NYKKTSLKEIEEKRK
-166 EQLEIIKKNI
+166 EQLQIIKENI

-189 TDKRPMNFDRIKE
+189 TDKRPTNIEKIRD

-215 NKYMNPPKDFSKY
+215 NKYMNPIKDFSKCD
-228 EADVKYNEAAIIR
+228 ADVKYNEAAIIR

-311 QKNQL
+311 QKNQI

-325 IINMKKKAEEK
+325 IINMKKRAEEK
-336 AEDIKQKKQVIKE
+336 AEDIRLKKEVIKE
-349 IKKEQENVAKQ
+349 IQKEKENVVKQ

-376 KEFNELNLIAKEER
+376 KEFNELNLISQEEK
-390 KIYLERRDDLIRQ
+390 KIYLQRRDDLIRQ

-443 QKRMHADEIKS
+443 QKRMHLDEIKS

-467 DEIVNKA
+467 DELVNKA

-495 KDAILAEKERIK
+495 KDAIMREKERIK
-507 AAREK
+507 AMREK

-588 IKWVDVKIRHTDA
+588 IKWGDVKIRHTDA
-601 KKINKNMKEM
+601 KKVNKDLKEM
-611 INNYNNAYE
+611 INNYNKDYE

-626 QMIGD
+626 QMIDD

-665 QQKTMKKNKSHG
+665 QQKTMKKNTIKKNKSHG
-677 INNRRLSAKNNEKM
+677 NNINNKKIVGGVPVRENM
-691 NNTEKINLNN
+691 NNTEKINFNN
-701 DEEKKVNEGSDEEE
+701 NEDKKVNDGSDEEE

-720 NKIDN
+720 NKIEN

-731 NHSGQRAHSGQ
+731 NQAI
-742 PGPADP
+742 PA
-748 QDRRAPASR
+748 

>member
-8 LFDENVLKNKLRE
+8 LFDEDVLKNKLRE

-33 KEIIGGLLTTKK
+33 KDIIGGLLTTKK
-45 NISDLLTFIYN
+45 NISDLLTFVYN

-63 TVEQKEEEEQKE
+63 PVDEKEKE
-75 EQIPGALSIAPSTTL
+75 VSANPPSVAPSTTL
-90 KTKTKIEEKK
+90 KTKTKGEERKD
-100 GEKLEKETA
+100 EKYQKEETKP
-109 KTKSFK
+109 KTNK

-133 QEPMAISNQIKI
+133 QEPMAISNQVKM

-151 DYKKTSLKEIEEKRK
+151 NYKKTSLKEIEEKRK
-166 EQLEIIKKNI
+166 EQLRIIKNNVL
-176 IEKNKKAKGFDLQ
+176 ENHKKAKGFDLE
-189 TDKRPMNFDRIKE
+189 TEKRPTNIEKIKA
-202 EVENKIQSTLQFD
+202 EVEDKIKASLQFN
-215 NKYMNPPKDFSKY
+215 NKYMNPIKDFSKC
-228 EADVKYNEAAIIR
+228 EADVRYNEAAIIR

-325 IINMKKKAEEK
+325 AINMKKRALEKEE
-336 AEDIKQKKQVIKE
+336 AIKQKKEVIKE
-349 IKKEQENVAKQ
+349 IQKEKGNFAKNKMQ
-360 KIQKKKE
+360 KEKE

-376 KEFNELNLIAKEER
+376 KEYNELNLIAQEEK
-390 KIYLERRDDLIRQ
+390 KILLERRDDLIRQ

-412 KRTTGFDPTETP
+412 RRTTGFDPTETP

-443 QKRMHADEIKS
+443 QKRMHLDEIKS

-467 DEIVNKA
+467 DELVNKA
-474 QIIQENRDRLRNM
+474 QIIQENRDRLRN
-487 KEIERKAK
+487 IK
-495 KDAILAEKERIK
+495 KDAIIAEKERIK

-525 QKLKKEDEI
+525 QKLKREDEI

-563 IEDGVERKINDRQ
+563 IEDGVERKINDKQ

-588 IKWVDVKIRHTDA
+588 IKWVDVKILHNDA
-601 KKINKNMKEM
+601 KKVNKDMKEM
-611 INNYNNAYE
+611 INNYNKDYE

-626 QMIGD
+626 QMIHE

-665 QQKTMKKNKSHG
+665 QQKTMKKNNIKKNKSYG
-677 INNRRLSAKNNEKM
+677 TNITNKKTENLISKEKL
-691 NNTEKINLNN
+691 NNTEKINFNT
-701 DEEKKVNEGSDEEE
+701 DEDKKVNEGSDDEE

-720 NKIDN
+720 YKIEN

-731 NHSGQRAHSGQ
+731 NQAV
-742 PGPADP
+742 PA
-748 QDRRAPASR
+748 

>member
-8 LFDENVLKNKLRE
+8 LLDEDILKNKLRE

-33 KEIIGGLLTTKK
+33 KDIIGGLLTTKK

-63 TVEQKEEEEQKE
+63 PVDEKEREMEIAPTSK
-75 EQIPGALSIAPSTTL
+75 APSTTL
-90 KTKTKIEEKK
+90 KTKS
-100 GEKLEKETA
+100 KLEETKDEKSQKETTKP
-109 KTKSFK
+109 KTSK

-125 SENKPRIL
+125 SENKPRVL
-133 QEPMAISNQIKI
+133 QEPMAISNQVKI

-151 DYKKTSLKEIEEKRK
+151 NYKKTSLKEIEEKRK
-166 EQLEIIKKNI
+166 EQLQIIKNNI
-176 IEKNKKAKGFDLQ
+176 IEKNQKAQVFDLR
-189 TDKRPMNFDRIKE
+189 TDKRPTNLEKIRE
-202 EVENKIQSTLQFD
+202 EVENKIKATLQFD
-215 NKYMNPPKDFSKY
+215 NKYMNPIKDFSKC

-256 LNKILI
+256 LNKILV

-311 QKNQL
+311 QRNQL

-336 AEDIKQKKQVIKE
+336 AEDIKQKKEVIKE
-349 IKKEQENVAKQ
+349 IQKEQENVVKQ

-376 KEFNELNLIAKEER
+376 KEFNELNLIAQEEK
-390 KIYLERRDDLIRQ
+390 KILLERRDDLIRQ

-412 KRTTGFDPTETP
+412 RRTTGFDPTETP

-443 QKRMHADEIKS
+443 QKRMHLDEIKS

-467 DEIVNKA
+467 DELVNKA

-495 KDAILAEKERIK
+495 KDAILAEKARIK
-507 AAREK
+507 AQREK

-576 NQDLIDQLALEK
+576 NQDLIDQLAFEK
-588 IKWVDVKIRHTDA
+588 IKWVDVKMRHTDA
-601 KKINKNMKEM
+601 KKINKDLKDML
-611 INNYNNAYE
+611 NNYNNAYE

-626 QMIGD
+626 QMIND

-665 QQKTMKKNKSHG
+665 QQKTMKKNNIKKNKSYG
-677 INNRRLSAKNNEKM
+677 TNINNKKTEVLVNTEKL
-691 NNTEKINLNN
+691 NNTEKINFNN
-701 DEEKKVNEGSDEEE
+701 EEDKKVNEGSDEEE

-720 NKIDN
+720 NKIEN

-731 NHSGQRAHSGQ
+731 NQAV
-742 PGPADP
+742 PA
-748 QDRRAPASR
+748 

>member
-8 LFDENVLKNKLRE
+8 LFDENVLKNKIRE

-100 GEKLEKETA
+100 GEKLEKETL

-115 KVTIPVPFNL
+115 KLTIPVPFNL

-701 DEEKKVNEGSDEEE
+701 EEEKKVNEGSDEEE

-725 ENILSQ
+725 ENTLSQ
-731 NHSGQRAHSGQ
+731 NQAI
-742 PGPADP
+742 PA
-748 QDRRAPASR
+748 

>member
-33 KEIIGGLLTTKK
+33 KDIIGGLLTTKK

-56 KATASNL
+56 KATASHL
-63 TVEQKEEEEQKE
+63 SVDEKEESAPFPETV
-75 EQIPGALSIAPSTTL
+75 GPSTTVG
-90 KTKTKIEEKK
+90 TKSKPEETKGGQKF
-100 GEKLEKETA
+100 EKELS
-109 KTKSFK
+109 KPKLNK

-125 SENKPRIL
+125 SENKPRVL

-151 DYKKTSLKEIEEKRK
+151 NYKKTSLKEIEEKRK
-166 EQLEIIKKNI
+166 EQLQIIKNNI
-176 IEKNKKAKGFDLQ
+176 IEKHKKAKAFDLQ
-189 TDKRPMNFDRIKE
+189 TDKRPTNIEKIRD

-215 NKYMNPPKDFSKY
+215 NKYMNPIKDFSKCD
-228 EADVKYNEAAIIR
+228 ADVKYNEAAIIR

-311 QKNQL
+311 QKNQI

-325 IINMKKKAEEK
+325 IINMKKRAEEK
-336 AEDIKQKKQVIKE
+336 AEDIRQKKEVIKE
-349 IKKEQENVAKQ
+349 IQKEKENVVKQ

-376 KEFNELNLIAKEER
+376 KEFNELNLISQEEK
-390 KIYLERRDDLIRQ
+390 KIYLQRRDDLIRQ

-443 QKRMHADEIKS
+443 QKKMHLDEIKS

-467 DEIVNKA
+467 DELVNKA

-495 KDAILAEKERIK
+495 KDAIIREKERIK
-507 AAREK
+507 AMREK

-588 IKWVDVKIRHTDA
+588 IKWVDVKIKHTDA
-601 KKINKNMKEM
+601 KKVNKDLKEM
-611 INNYNNAYE
+611 LNNYNKEYE

-626 QMIGD
+626 QMIDD

-665 QQKTMKKNKSHG
+665 QQKTMKKNTIKKNKSHG
-677 INNRRLSAKNNEKM
+677 NNINNKKIVGGVPARENMKNKKKINFNNNE
-691 NNTEKINLNN
+691 
-701 DEEKKVNEGSDEEE
+701 DKKVNDGSDEEE

-725 ENILSQ
+725 ENILAQ
-731 NHSGQRAHSGQ
+731 NQ
-742 PGPADP
+742 PIPA
-748 QDRRAPASR
+748 

>member
-8 LFDENVLKNKLRE
+8 LFDEDVLKNKLRE

-33 KEIIGGLLTTKK
+33 NEIIGGLLNTKK
-45 NISDLLTFIYN
+45 NLSDLLTFIYN

-63 TVEQKEEEEQKE
+63 PVETKDSQV
-75 EQIPGALSIAPSTTL
+75 IPKSDLGIASTTQ
-90 KTKTKIEEKK
+90 KTKTKT
-100 GEKLEKETA
+100 KLEDTKED
-109 KTKSFK
+109 KSTSKSKSVK
-115 KVTIPVPFNL
+115 KITVPVPFNL
-125 SENKPRIL
+125 SENKPRVL
-133 QEPMAISNQIKI
+133 QEPMAIPNQMKF

-151 DYKKTSLKEIEEKRK
+151 NYHKTSLNEINEKRK
-166 EQLEIIKKNI
+166 EHLQLIKNNI
-176 IEKNKKAKGFDLQ
+176 IERNEKDKGFDLK
-189 TDKRPMNFDRIKE
+189 TDKRPTNLEKVKE
-202 EVENKIQSTLQFD
+202 EVENKIKSTLQFN
-215 NKYMNPPKDFSKY
+215 NKYMNPIKDFSKC

-262 EKKDSKEFERWQSE
+262 EKKDSKEFDRWQNE
-276 MKIKDDIIKMQEIEK
+276 MKIKDDILKMQEIEK

-325 IINMKKKAEEK
+325 LLNLKKKAEEK
-336 AEDIKQKKQVIKE
+336 AEDIKNKKEVIKE
-349 IKKEQENVAKQ
+349 IHKGQENVVKQ
-360 KIQKKKE
+360 KIQKTKD

-376 KEFNELNLIAKEER
+376 KEFNELNLIAKEEQ
-390 KIYLERRDDLIRQ
+390 KIYLDRRDDLIRQ
-403 IRELEKLPI
+403 IRELEKLPFR
-412 KRTTGFDPTETP
+412 RTTGFDPTETP

-443 QKRMHADEIKS
+443 QKKMLADEIKS

-467 DEIVNKA
+467 DELVNKA
-474 QIIQENRDRLRNM
+474 QIIQENRDRLRNQ

-495 KDAILAEKERIK
+495 KDAKIAEKERLRM
-507 AAREK
+507 AREK

-563 IEDGVERKINDRQ
+563 IEDGMERKINDRQ

-588 IKWVDVKIRHTDA
+588 VNWVDIKIRYNDA
-601 KKINKNMKEM
+601 KKVNKQTKDLL
-611 INNYNNAYE
+611 NNYNSAYA
-620 LSGTLN
+620 LSGALN
-626 QMIGD
+626 RMIDD

-650 LQDDIKEKNKFCFEM
+650 LQEDIKEKNKFCFMM
-665 QQKTMKKNKSHG
+665 QQKTMQKSMKKNKSQMNPRRRVQSN
-677 INNRRLSAKNNEKM
+677 NNRVNQNIDKIIANNANNIQNEKK
-691 NNTEKINLNN
+691 NEEEVQKI
-701 DEEKKVNEGSDEEE
+701 NEGSDDEEQ
-715 KNEIQ
+715 NAIQ
-720 NKIDN
+720 NKLQN
-725 ENILSQ
+725 EKLLSQ
-731 NHSGQRAHSGQ
+731 NQ
-742 PGPADP
+742 PIPA
-748 QDRRAPASR
+748 

>member
-474 QIIQENRDRLRNM
+474 QIIQENRDRLRNL

-701 DEEKKVNEGSDEEE
+701 EEEKKVNEGSDEEE

-725 ENILSQ
+725 ENTLSQ
-731 NHSGQRAHSGQ
+731 NQAI
-742 PGPADP
+742 PA
-748 QDRRAPASR
+748 

>member
-33 KEIIGGLLTTKK
+33 KDIIGGLLTTKK

-56 KATASNL
+56 KATASHL
-63 TVEQKEEEEQKE
+63 SVDEKEESAPFPETV
-75 EQIPGALSIAPSTTL
+75 GPSTTVG
-90 KTKTKIEEKK
+90 TKSKPEETKGGQKF
-100 GEKLEKETA
+100 EKELS
-109 KTKSFK
+109 KPKLNK

-125 SENKPRIL
+125 SENKPRVL
-133 QEPMAISNQIKI
+133 QEPIAISNQIKI

-151 DYKKTSLKEIEEKRK
+151 NYKKTSLKEIEEKRK
-166 EQLEIIKKNI
+166 EQLQIIKNNI
-176 IEKNKKAKGFDLQ
+176 IEKHKKAKAFDLQ
-189 TDKRPMNFDRIKE
+189 TDKRPTNIEKIRD

-215 NKYMNPPKDFSKY
+215 NKYMNPIKDFSKCD
-228 EADVKYNEAAIIR
+228 ADVKYNEAAIIR

-311 QKNQL
+311 QKNQI

-325 IINMKKKAEEK
+325 IINMKKRAEEK
-336 AEDIKQKKQVIKE
+336 AEDIRQKKEVIKE
-349 IKKEQENVAKQ
+349 IQKEKENVVKQ

-376 KEFNELNLIAKEER
+376 KEFNELNLISQEEK
-390 KIYLERRDDLIRQ
+390 KIYLQRRDDLIRQ

-443 QKRMHADEIKS
+443 QKKMHLDEIKS

-467 DEIVNKA
+467 DELVNKA

-495 KDAILAEKERIK
+495 KDAIIREKERIK
-507 AAREK
+507 AMREK

-588 IKWVDVKIRHTDA
+588 IKWVDVKIKHTDA
-601 KKINKNMKEM
+601 KKVNKDLKEM
-611 INNYNNAYE
+611 LNNYNKEYE

-626 QMIGD
+626 QMIDD

-665 QQKTMKKNKSHG
+665 QQKTMKKNTIKKNKSHG
-677 INNRRLSAKNNEKM
+677 NNINNKKIEGVPSINM

-701 DEEKKVNEGSDEEE
+701 EDKKVNDGSDEEE

-725 ENILSQ
+725 ENILAQ
-731 NHSGQRAHSGQ
+731 NQ
-742 PGPADP
+742 PIPA
-748 QDRRAPASR
+748 

>member
-8 LFDENVLKNKLRE
+8 LFDEDVLKNKLRE

-33 KEIIGGLLTTKK
+33 KDIIGGLLTTKK

-63 TVEQKEEEEQKE
+63 PVDEKDKEKE
-75 EQIPGALSIAPSTTL
+75 ITPNPPTIAPSTTL
-90 KTKTKIEEKK
+90 KTTKIEETKD
-100 GEKLEKETA
+100 EKFTKETTKP
-109 KTKSFK
+109 KTGK

-125 SENKPRIL
+125 SENKPRVL
-133 QEPMAISNQIKI
+133 QEPMAISNQVKI

-151 DYKKTSLKEIEEKRK
+151 NYKKTSLKEIEEKRK
-166 EQLEIIKKNI
+166 EQLQIIKENI
-176 IEKNKKAKGFDLQ
+176 IEKNKKAKLFDLK
-189 TDKRPMNFDRIKE
+189 TDKRPTNTEKVRE
-202 EVENKIQSTLQFD
+202 EVENKIKATLQFN
-215 NKYMNPPKDFSKY
+215 NKYMNPIKDFSKCD
-228 EADVKYNEAAIIR
+228 ADVRYNEAAIIR

-256 LNKILI
+256 LNKILV

-325 IINMKKKAEEK
+325 LINMKKKAEEK
-336 AEDIKQKKQVIKE
+336 AEDIKQKKEVIKE
-349 IKKEQENVAKQ
+349 IHKEQENVAKQ
-360 KIQKKKE
+360 KAQKKKE

-376 KEFNELNLIAKEER
+376 KEYNELNLIAQEEK
-390 KIYLERRDDLIRQ
+390 KILLERRDDLIRQ

-412 KRTTGFDPTETP
+412 RRTTGFDPTETP

-443 QKRMHADEIKS
+443 QKRMHLDEIKS

-467 DEIVNKA
+467 DELVNKA

-495 KDAILAEKERIK
+495 KDAIIAEKARIK
-507 AAREK
+507 AQREK

-525 QKLKKEDEI
+525 QKLKREDEI

-588 IKWVDVKIRHTDA
+588 IKWVDVKMRHTDA
-601 KKINKNMKEM
+601 KKINKDLKDML
-611 INNYNNAYE
+611 NNYNNAYE

-626 QMIGD
+626 QMIHD

-665 QQKTMKKNKSHG
+665 QQKTMKKNNIKKNKSYG
-677 INNRRLSAKNNEKM
+677 TNINNKRAENMVNTDKL
-691 NNTEKINLNN
+691 NNTEKINFNN
-701 DEEKKVNEGSDEEE
+701 DEDKKVNEGSDEEE

-720 NKIDN
+720 NKIEN

-731 NHSGQRAHSGQ
+731 NQAV
-742 PGPADP
+742 PA
-748 QDRRAPASR
+748 

>member
-228 EADVKYNEAAIIR
+228 EADVKYNKAAIIR

-677 INNRRLSAKNNEKM
+677 INNRRLSAKKNEKM

-701 DEEKKVNEGSDEEE
+701 EEEKKVNEGSDEEE

-725 ENILSQ
+725 ENTLSQ
-731 NHSGQRAHSGQ
+731 NQAI
-742 PGPADP
+742 PA
-748 QDRRAPASR
+748 

>member
-8 LFDENVLKNKLRE
+8 LFDEDILKNKLRE

-33 KEIIGGLLTTKK
+33 NEIIGGLLNTKK

-63 TVEQKEEEEQKE
+63 PVETKDMAKSEL
-75 EQIPGALSIAPSTTL
+75 GIASTTE
-90 KTKTKIEEKK
+90 KTKTKIEET
-100 GEKLEKETA
+100 KEA
-109 KTKSFK
+109 KNISKSKSVK

-133 QEPMAISNQIKI
+133 QEPMAIPNQLQF
-145 KPLPLA
+145 KPLPLSN
-151 DYKKTSLKEIEEKRK
+151 YHKTSLNDINQKRK
-166 EQLEIIKKNI
+166 EHLQLIKNNI
-176 IEKNKKAKGFDLQ
+176 IERNEKDKGFDLK
-189 TDKRPMNFDRIKE
+189 TDKRPTNIEKVRE
-202 EVENKIQSTLQFD
+202 EVENKIKSTLQFN
-215 NKYMNPPKDFSKY
+215 NKYMNPIKDFSKC

-262 EKKDSKEFERWQSE
+262 EKKDSKEFDRWQNE

-325 IINMKKKAEEK
+325 LLNLKKKAEEK
-336 AEDIKQKKQVIKE
+336 AEDIKNKKEVIKE
-349 IKKEQENVAKQ
+349 LHKGQENVVKQ
-360 KIQKKKE
+360 KIQKVKD

-376 KEFNELNLIAKEER
+376 KEFNELNLIAKEEQ
-390 KIYLERRDDLIRQ
+390 KIYLDRRDDLIRQ

-412 KRTTGFDPTETP
+412 RRTTGFDPTETP

-443 QKRMHADEIKS
+443 QKRMLADEIKS

-467 DEIVNKA
+467 DELINKA
-474 QIIQENRDRLRNM
+474 QIIQENRDRLRNQ

-495 KDAILAEKERIK
+495 KDARIAEKERLRI
-507 AAREK
+507 AREK

-563 IEDGVERKINDRQ
+563 IEDGMERKINDKQ

-588 IKWVDVKIRHTDA
+588 VNWVDIKIRYKDA
-601 KKINKNMKEM
+601 QKSNKSTKELL
-611 INNYNNAYE
+611 NNYNNAYT

-626 QMIGD
+626 RMIND

-650 LQDDIKEKNKFCFEM
+650 LQEDIKEKNKFCFMM
-665 QQKTMKKNKSHG
+665 QQKTMQKAMKKNKSQMNPRRR
-677 INNRRLSAKNNEKM
+677 INSNNIRANQNEEKVNNIVQNEK
-691 NNTEKINLNN
+691 K
-701 DEEKKVNEGSDEEE
+701 EEEIKVNEGSDDDEQNAIKNKLQNE
-715 KNEIQ
+715 KL
-720 NKIDN
+720 
-725 ENILSQ
+725 LSQ
-731 NHSGQRAHSGQ
+731 NQAI
-742 PGPADP
+742 PA
-748 QDRRAPASR
+748 

>member
-8 LFDENVLKNKLRE
+8 LFDEDVLKNKLRE

-33 KEIIGGLLTTKK
+33 KDIIGGLLTTKK

-56 KATASNL
+56 KATASHL
-63 TVEQKEEEEQKE
+63 SVDEKEEPTPSPQSV
-75 EQIPGALSIAPSTTL
+75 GPSTTL
-90 KTKTKIEEKK
+90 MTKSKPEETKG
-100 GEKLEKETA
+100 GEKTDKDLTRP
-109 KTKSFK
+109 KTNK

-151 DYKKTSLKEIEEKRK
+151 NYKKTSLKEIEEKRK
-166 EQLEIIKKNI
+166 EQLQIIKENI

-189 TDKRPMNFDRIKE
+189 TDKRPTNIEKIRE
-202 EVENKIQSTLQFD
+202 EVEKKIQSTLQFD
-215 NKYMNPPKDFSKY
+215 NKYMNPIKDFSKC

-256 LNKILI
+256 LNKILV

-291 RKLELEL
+291 RKLELEM

-311 QKNQL
+311 QKNQI

-325 IINMKKKAEEK
+325 IINMKKRAEEK
-336 AEDIKQKKQVIKE
+336 AEDIRLKKEVIKE
-349 IKKEQENVAKQ
+349 IQKEKENVVKQ

-376 KEFNELNLIAKEER
+376 KEFNELNLISQEEK
-390 KIYLERRDDLIRQ
+390 KIYLQRRDDLIRQ

-424 GYGLL
+424 GYGFL

-443 QKRMHADEIKS
+443 QKRTHLDEIKS

-467 DEIVNKA
+467 DELVNKA

-495 KDAILAEKERIK
+495 KDAIMREKERIK
-507 AAREK
+507 AMREK

-588 IKWVDVKIRHTDA
+588 IKWGDVKIRHTDA
-601 KKINKNMKEM
+601 KKVNKDLKEM
-611 INNYNNAYE
+611 INNYNKDYE

-626 QMIGD
+626 QMIDD

-665 QQKTMKKNKSHG
+665 QQKTMKKNTIKKNKSHG
-677 INNRRLSAKNNEKM
+677 NNINNKKIVGGVPVRENM
-691 NNTEKINLNN
+691 NNTEKINFNN
-701 DEEKKVNEGSDEEE
+701 NEDKKVNDGSDEEE

-720 NKIDN
+720 NKIEN

-731 NHSGQRAHSGQ
+731 NQAI
-742 PGPADP
+742 PA
-748 QDRRAPASR
+748 